1 MINNPLK
8 RHKIQ
13 KVKDFEYIAEEF
25 PIWANKAE
33 IAKNV
38 FDANGIPN
46 RLDLC
51 YFDISY
57 ITDQSQDSDLFF

>member
-1 MINNPLK
+1 MVNNPLK
-8 RHKIQ
+8 RLKIQ
-13 KVKDFEYIAEEF
+13 KVKDFEYIVEEF

-33 IAKNV
+33 IAKSV
-38 FDANGIPN
+38 FDEKGIPN
-46 RLDLC
+46 RLALC